1 MALVPFS
8 PPEQAAVDEEAR
20 LFIVLAKEHWKTL
33 LEVSEQLR
41 QQGVYNNAH
50 IQLCWFTSPWSQP
63 RRPAIPFRTNKT
75 DARAAYRAACTAVGQ
90 QPEGSAM
97 VEVKFT
103 ARQLLTLVL
112 EGRILKVIPGGA
124 FNQVTVRIW
133 PPDNEAHLAFDPSML
148 DVTMED
154 PEIDGVQTNLS
165 LLDA

>member
-1 MALVPFS
+1 MALVPLR

-20 LFIVLAKEHWKTL
+20 LFIVLAEEHWTEL
-33 LEVSEQLR
+33 LTVSEQLGS
-41 QQGVYNNAH
+41 QGVYNNAH
-50 IQLCWFTSPWSQP
+50 IQSRWFTPPGGQL

-75 DARAAYRAACTAVGQ
+75 DARAAYRAACAVVGR

-112 EGRILKVIPGGA
+112 EGRIRKVTPSGA
-124 FNQVTVRIW
+124 FNQDTVRIW

-154 PEIDGVQTNLS
+154 PENDGVQTNLS

>member
-1 MALVPFS
+1 MALVPFR

-20 LFIVLAKEHWKTL
+20 LFIVLAEDHCNKL
-33 LEVSEQLR
+33 AEVSEQLR
-41 QQGVYNNAH
+41 QQGVYENALL
-50 IQLCWFTSPWSQP
+50 QLCWFTSPGRQS
-63 RRPAIPFRTNKT
+63 RKPAIPFRTNRT
-75 DARAAYRAACTAVGQ
+75 DARAAYRAACSAVGQ
-90 QPEGSAM
+90 QPGGSAM

-133 PPDNEAHLAFDPSML
+133 PPENEAHLALNPSML
-148 DVTMED
+148 EVTMEN
-154 PEIDGVQTNLS
+154 PENDVVQTTFS